1 MKKTLCVLSIA
12 LSLTAG
18 QAHADMNNYPG
29 YTPGEIGAS
38 IGCAVYA

>member
-18 QAHADMNNYPG
+18 QVHADMNNYPG
-29 YTPGEIGAS
+29 YTSGEIGEPVS
-38 IGCAVYA
+38 NYV